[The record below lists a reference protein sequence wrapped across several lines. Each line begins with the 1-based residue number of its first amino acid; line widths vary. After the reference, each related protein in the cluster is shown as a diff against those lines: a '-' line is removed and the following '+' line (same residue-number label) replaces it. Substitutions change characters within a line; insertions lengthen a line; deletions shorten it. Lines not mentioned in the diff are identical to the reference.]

1 MARTGLLTPP
11 PNELTVVSSNGGSAM
26 NLSIGLRG
34 DDAIIIDDE
43 DDPGRGLVLL
53 TIPDAEQLIA
63 AVAAMIARV
72 RANEAERRAAMR
84 AMAVAI
90 ADDDLLT
97 D

>member
-1 MARTGLLTPP
+1 
-11 PNELTVVSSNGGSAM
+11 M

-43 DDPGRGLVLL
+43 DDPRRGLVLL
-53 TIPDAEQLIA
+53 TISDAEELIA